1 MADTQRTRAALIT
14 LFGDNVT
21 GQISAQDLRDF
32 LVTMMESPEF
42 TNAGDFFNGPVA
54 GGNTTDKTTRGF
66 HLYSQTMHSDYSA
79 SFGMPL
85 AYNNV
90 SGNWWPADLGDSTR
104 NPARGIPA
112 DSYASGATDAK
123 ILIDGIIYDSGLS
136 RFTNFI
142 GHPVYLQSAATAD
155 SASMDV
161 VAGTSDS
168 RGLGIIGY
176 VIGSIT
182 VTYPSIYKWRF
193 NGTGNWAITGV

>member
-123 ILIDGIIYDSGLS
+123 ITFGGHDDPRDLLIVGNPYEVTDVHVHEW
-136 RFTNFI
+136 FTRI
-142 GHPVYLQSAATAD
+142 KL
-155 SASMDV
+155 
-161 VAGTSDS
+161 
-168 RGLGIIGY
+168 LG
-176 VIGSIT
+176 
-182 VTYPSIYKWRF
+182 YPEYSF
-193 NGTGNWAITGV
+193 N